1 MTWGKLVE
9 MYCSRYM
16 RRLPGVP
23 LNRWLVSHGGRGEME
38 ADNVLKV
45 AELGLDSIHVLVSL
59 EREKQLAHEWFHLIC
74 PGY

>member
-1 MTWGKLVE
+1 M
-9 MYCSRYM
+9 
-16 RRLPGVP
+16 P

-38 ADNVLKV
+38 ADNVLKL